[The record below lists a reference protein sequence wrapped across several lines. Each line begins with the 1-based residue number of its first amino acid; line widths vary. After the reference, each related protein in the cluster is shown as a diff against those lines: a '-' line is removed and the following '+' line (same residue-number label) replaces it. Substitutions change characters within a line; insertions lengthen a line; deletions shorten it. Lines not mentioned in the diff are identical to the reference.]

1 MLQVENIHTYYG
13 DSHILHGVSME
24 VKERSLSVIL
34 GRNGMGKT
42 TSIRSIIGFTP
53 PRHGKIVFQGN
64 EIQQL
69 PSYKIAKS
77 GIGLSPQG
85 RGIFPNLTVKENL
98 TLAARSCSG
107 SGWTLEKVYELF
119 PRLKER
125 GLSMGGNLSG
135 GEQQM
140 LSICRALMTNPDL
153 LLLDEPSE
161 GLSPIMV
168 QEVANIIS
176 RLKKEGLSILMVE
189 QNIAM
194 ALKVADRVY
203 ILSKGQVVFEGTPDD
218 LRNNTEVKVQYLG
231 TGH

>member
-13 DSHILHGVSME
+13 DSHILQGVSLQ

-53 PRHGKIVFQGN
+53 PRRGKIVFQGN

-69 PSYKIAKS
+69 PSYKIAKL

-98 TLAARSCSG
+98 LLAARPG
-107 SGWTLEKVYELF
+107 LVSGWTLEKVYEQF

-125 GLSMGGNLSG
+125 SLSMGGNLSG

-140 LSICRALMTNPDL
+140 LSIGRSLMTNPGL

-168 QEVANIIS
+168 QEVMSTIS
-176 RLKKEGLSILMVE
+176 KLKNEGLSMLMVE

-194 ALKVADRVY
+194 ALKVADWVY

-231 TGH
+231 MGH